1 MQPGSAPIPRRG
13 GVPRAK
19 IGAQPTNRE
28 NSMTP
33 AVQLAV
39 IALIVC
45 GVCVVL
51 LVAAQRQ
58 ITKLRERADGWRRI
72 AIQFAAELGGG

>member
-1 MQPGSAPIPRRG
+1 
-13 GVPRAK
+13 
-19 IGAQPTNRE
+19 
-28 NSMTP
+28 MTP

-39 IALIVC
+39 IALIACAVC
-45 GVCVVL
+45 AIL

-58 ITKLRERADGWRRI
+58 VTKLRERADGWRNI